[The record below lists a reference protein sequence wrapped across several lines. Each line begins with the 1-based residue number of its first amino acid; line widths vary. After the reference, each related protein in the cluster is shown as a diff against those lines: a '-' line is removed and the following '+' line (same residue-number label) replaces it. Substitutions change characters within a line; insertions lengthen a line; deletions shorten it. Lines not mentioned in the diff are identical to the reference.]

1 VEKVLPG
8 TLGGVSA
15 LIHAQAAS
23 WSKWAGSG
31 ADALPPMPVPSLADL
46 EKQARERVT
55 EEEEKSVPSSS
66 ASAGAGA
73 LFSASAAAAPPTYSL
88 LAPLVLTRVLR
99 KDKLITTVRAFVKRF
114 LGATFVEPTPFDL
127 EGCYNDSTNDSPLIF
142 VLSSGANPMEALLK
156 AAAARGKRRGMKV
169 VSLGQGQGPI
179 AEIAMKNGARSG
191 EWVVLENCHLAQS
204 WLPVLDNMLTDTGIL
219 GDEDSHPD
227 FRLWL
232 TSMPCAYFPVPTLQ
246 KGIKITTE
254 PPRGLKANLRRTF
267 ADLSVEDYES
277 GCAERMVQPWTR
289 LVFALSFYN
298 AVCLERKKFGA
309 VGK

>member
-1 VEKVLPG
+1 
-8 TLGGVSA
+8 
-15 LIHAQAAS
+15 
-23 WSKWAGSG
+23 
-31 ADALPPMPVPSLADL
+31 
-46 EKQARERVT
+46 
-55 EEEEKSVPSSS
+55 
-66 ASAGAGA
+66 
-73 LFSASAAAAPPTYSL
+73 
-88 LAPLVLTRVLR
+88 
-99 KDKLITTVRAFVKRF
+99 
-114 LGATFVEPTPFDL
+114 
-127 EGCYNDSTNDSPLIF
+127 
-142 VLSSGANPMEALLK
+142 MEALLK

-179 AEIAMKNGARSG
+179 AEIAMQNGARSG

-204 WLPVLDNMLTDTGIL
+204 WLPVLDNMLTDAGIL
-219 GDEDSHPD
+219 GDEDLHPD

-267 ADLSVEDYES
+267 ADLSVEDFES
-277 GCAERMVQPWTR
+277 GCAERMIQPWTR

-309 VGK
+309 VGECAEGGSLAVCLFVFFFLGGLFVCLCVGFSQYSKVPRHSDFRLTV